1 MPPATLITATL
12 AIIATR
18 CSAGT
23 VRQAGQISTAHG
35 QLANSA
41 RSHAAAIPPSTLLH
55 LGPHLLGIQLR
66 QNRGEGRH
74 AVIGLGLALGWLL
87 LLIGGLAFHL
97 FSRHFQKFD
106 CVMCRKFS
114 RKLRQSPPRILD
126 QISVRKSI
134 GAVS

>member
-41 RSHAAAIPPSTLLH
+41 GTHAAAIPPSTLLH

-66 QNRGEGRH
+66 QNRGGGRH

-87 LLIGGLAFHL
+87 LIVGPAFRL
-97 FSRHFQKFD
+97 FSRHAFQKFD
-106 CVMCRKFS
+106 CVVCRVELSFAKN
-114 RKLRQSPPRILD
+114 
-126 QISVRKSI
+126 
-134 GAVS
+134 